1 MQAFHINLSYTH
13 PLHITKKNKSKF
25 VSVSIPRQLIE
36 KIDLV
41 IESGKQGYES
51 RPEFIKD
58 ALRRRFQELGF
69 E

>member
-1 MQAFHINLSYTH
+1 M
-13 PLHITKKNKSKF
+13 TKKNKSKF